1 MFNRLKEKF
10 SIFKKKVSD
19 EIKEEGLIEGFGKKL
34 NEKRLSE
41 ILDEFEISLLE
52 NDVAYDV
59 AEEIRNKIKE
69 NILGKKIK
77 WGQDID
83 KVVEDIF
90 KKTIYDI
97 LNIESKDLIAIVN
110 ESEKPYV
117 IMFLGINGTGKT
129 TTIAK
134 IANLFIKNNYSVVI
148 AASDTFRAGAIDQL
162 EYHANNLQITLIK
175 HQPGSDPASVAFDAI
190 SHAKARGKHVVLI
203 DTAGRMQTNK
213 NLMEEMKKIKRVA
226 KPNLVIFVGDSL
238 AGNDII
244 SQAITFDK
252 EVGFDAVILCKVDAD
267 AKGGSAISIAH
278 VLKKPIIYLGTG
290 QGYDD
295 LVKFTPEFIIEKLF
309 SKDNGS

>member
-1 MFNRLKEKF
+1 MFNRLKEKLN
-10 SIFKKKVSD
+10 IFKKKVSEEVKD
-19 EIKEEGLIEGFGKKL
+19 EGLTEGLGKKI
-34 NEKRLSE
+34 NEKRLEE
-41 ILDEFEISLLE
+41 ILDDFEISLLE
-52 NDVAYDV
+52 SDVAYDV
-59 AEEIRNKIKE
+59 AEEIRNRIKE
-69 NILGKKIK
+69 SILGKKLK
-77 WGQDID
+77 WGQDPE
-83 KVVEDIF
+83 KVVEEII

-97 LNIESKDLIAIVN
+97 LNVNSVDLIETVRNA
-110 ESEKPYV
+110 EKPYV

-134 IANLFIKNNYSVVI
+134 VAYLLNKYNYSVVI

-162 EYHANNLQITLIK
+162 EYHAKNLNVTLIK

-226 KPNLVIFVGDSL
+226 KPNMIIFIGDAL
-238 AGNDII
+238 AGNDIV
-244 SQAITFDK
+244 SQASIFEK
-252 EVGFDAVILCKVDAD
+252 EVGFDAVILCKIDAD

-278 VLKKPIIYLGTG
+278 QLKKPILYIGTG
-290 QGYDD
+290 QDYKDI
-295 LVKFTPEFIIEKLF
+295 VKFSPDFITDKLF